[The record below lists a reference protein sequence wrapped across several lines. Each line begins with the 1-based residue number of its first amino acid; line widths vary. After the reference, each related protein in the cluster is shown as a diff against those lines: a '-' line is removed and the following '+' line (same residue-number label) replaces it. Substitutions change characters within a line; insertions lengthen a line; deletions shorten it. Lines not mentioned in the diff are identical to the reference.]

1 MKSELSKTY
10 REINIM
16 LNLLG
21 EPFKRRLPSNMI
33 PFFKEQED
41 LEHNPRIT
49 LTDDGFSGNIQT
61 DTYILMTMMYI
72 NYWCDDPEEKEELRK
87 AWMNP
92 TKTGDYDVF
101 SKNSHKNNLGVN
113 AATAAYKDVSAD
125 VPDSNGNVDVDM
137 NKYGNLFDGH
147 KDIEN
152 AVSSSKNLSVSTKN
166 VSNVKN
172 IFFKVTD
179 SLKGL
184 LATFSRK

>member
-21 EPFKRRLPSNMI
+21 EPFKRRLPKTMI

-41 LEHNPRIT
+41 VDHNPTIT

-113 AATAAYKDVSAD
+113 AATAAYKDVSND
-125 VPDSNGNVDVDM
+125 VPDNGGNVEVDM
-137 NKYGNLFDGH
+137 NKYGNLFDGP
-147 KDIEN
+147 KNIN
-152 AVSSSKNLSVSTKN
+152 NNTSSNNNLSVSTKN
-166 VSNVKN
+166 ASNVRN

-184 LATFSRK
+184 LASFSRK